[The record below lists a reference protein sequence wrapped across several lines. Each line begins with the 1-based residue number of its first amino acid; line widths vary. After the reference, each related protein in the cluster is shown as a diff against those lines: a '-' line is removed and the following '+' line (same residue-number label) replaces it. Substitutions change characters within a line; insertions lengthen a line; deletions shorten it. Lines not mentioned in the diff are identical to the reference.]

1 MTRWRWAILL
11 GAGIVLYAGALG
23 NGFVWDDLLT
33 AVPGR
38 SLGDVLSQRTG
49 SYYRPLVMLSFALDR
64 MIWGAWPPGFHA
76 TNVLLHVAVAGL
88 LASFGSAVGLGAGA
102 SLAAALVFLAH
113 PVQTEAVTYISGR
126 TDLLCALFVLLGFLA
141 WRRARGAFD
150 AWALASGAAF
160 VAALLCKEAAILL
173 PLALLIPGA
182 HPAPAPPRPLV
193 PMAAALIWAL
203 AFAGTAAPAL
213 GLADLPARVPAIA
226 KAALTYARLLL
237 WPSDLHLE
245 RFTAVGLTPGAAV
258 TLVTLAATLVVVLA
272 GAARRAPAG
281 WLFFAVACLAYAP
294 VSGVLPIYPAIA
306 DRALFTP
313 EHFLYLPLLGLAPLA
328 VGFVAQAWPRPA
340 APALP
345 ALLVAVLV
353 AWGTVVVDRNRDWR
367 DEETIFRHTVR
378 YDPPTARVWFNLG
391 NLALSAGNLDEA
403 ADRYRQALVREPN
416 DGAAHLNMAIAL
428 DRKKAFTTEAEQ
440 HYRLAIAG
448 NPRLREAYRGLAAH
462 LANRG
467 EMDEARRLLAEAGPS
482 R

>member
-1 MTRWRWAILL
+1 
-11 GAGIVLYAGALG
+11 
-23 NGFVWDDLLT
+23 
-33 AVPGR
+33 
-38 SLGDVLSQRTG
+38 
-49 SYYRPLVMLSFALDR
+49 
-64 MIWGAWPPGFHA
+64 
-76 TNVLLHVAVAGL
+76 
-88 LASFGSAVGLGAGA
+88 
-102 SLAAALVFLAH
+102 
-113 PVQTEAVTYISGR
+113 
-126 TDLLCALFVLLGFLA
+126 
-141 WRRARGAFD
+141 
-150 AWALASGAAF
+150 
-160 VAALLCKEAAILL
+160 
-173 PLALLIPGA
+173 
-182 HPAPAPPRPLV
+182 
-193 PMAAALIWAL
+193 
-203 AFAGTAAPAL
+203 
-213 GLADLPARVPAIA
+213 
-226 KAALTYARLLL
+226 
-237 WPSDLHLE
+237 
-245 RFTAVGLTPGAAV
+245 
-258 TLVTLAATLVVVLA
+258 
-272 GAARRAPAG
+272 
-281 WLFFAVACLAYAP
+281 
-294 VSGVLPIYPAIA
+294 VLPIYPAIA

-328 VGFVAQAWPRPA
+328 VGFVAQAWPRAA

-440 HYRLAIAG
+440 HYRLAIAA